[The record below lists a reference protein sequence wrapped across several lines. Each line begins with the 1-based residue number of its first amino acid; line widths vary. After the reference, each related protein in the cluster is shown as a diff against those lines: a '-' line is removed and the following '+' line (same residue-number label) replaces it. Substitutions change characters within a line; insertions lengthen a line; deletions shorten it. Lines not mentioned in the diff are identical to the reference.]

1 MNTTPYIVGYKN
13 SDEAVVCEDR
23 TQAEGYI
30 SDLISE
36 GEDEDNIVV
45 YSAQMIS
52 VNICIQRS
60 AKVTIGKIA
69 K

>member
-13 SDEAVVCEDR
+13 SDQSVVCGDR
-23 TQAEGYI
+23 LQAEGYI

-45 YSAQMIS
+45 YSAQMVTANIS
-52 VNICIQRS
+52 VERS
-60 AKVTIGKIA
+60 AKVTIGKVS